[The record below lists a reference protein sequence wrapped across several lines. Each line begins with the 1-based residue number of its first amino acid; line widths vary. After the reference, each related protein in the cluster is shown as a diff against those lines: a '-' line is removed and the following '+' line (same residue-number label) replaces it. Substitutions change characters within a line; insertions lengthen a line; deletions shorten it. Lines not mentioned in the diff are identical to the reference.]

1 MAKEKSLIN
10 KWSHLKSEIKRR
22 PVLGLKLGLSAEML
36 HHYYYHTPPDEEIL
50 RIEAMLYQDRAEK
63 TKKIRDD
70 LSKVIGYR
78 EAAKIS
84 KKIGIS
90 DSKLRDIM
98 EGKDLTPSYDII
110 AKIEFF
116 LFMIFDIPVSFENEE
131 FKSTYLETLVDNLSS
146 KVNSIGV
153 SLLRCSEMMTFL
165 KKYPVN
171 KNYPLLSS
179 SDEHSI
185 KGPLSS
191 VAWDL
196 KKLTEVQEEIQIFLE
211 TYIRKT
217 KDIH

>member
-22 PVLGLKLGLSAEML
+22 PILGLKLGLSAETL
-36 HHYYYHTPPDEEIL
+36 HHYYYHTPADAEIL
-50 RIEAMLYQDRAEK
+50 RIEALLYQDRAEK
-63 TKKIRDD
+63 TKRIKDD
-70 LSKVIGYR
+70 LSKVVGYR
-78 EAAKIS
+78 EAARIS
-84 KKIGIS
+84 QKIGIS

-131 FKSTYLETLVDNLSS
+131 FKNTYLETLVDNLSS

-153 SLLRCSEMMTFL
+153 SLLRCSEMMAFL

-171 KNYPLLSS
+171 KNYPTLSS
-179 SDEHSI
+179 SDEHYI
-185 KGPLSS
+185 RGPLSS

-196 KKLTEVQEEIQIFLE
+196 KKLTEVQEEIKIFLE